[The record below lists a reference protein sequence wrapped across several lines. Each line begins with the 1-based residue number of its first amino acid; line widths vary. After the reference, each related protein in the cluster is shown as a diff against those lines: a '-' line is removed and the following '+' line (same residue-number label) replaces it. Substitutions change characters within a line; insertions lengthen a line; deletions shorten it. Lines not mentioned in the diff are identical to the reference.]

1 MREILAT
8 MSSVGIWKGTCLINF
23 VIWLKR
29 YPSKGLKVLA
39 GFSLLL
45 METVA
50 DFFFS
55 GSKIT
60 VDGYHSHEIKKC
72 LFLGRKAMAKL
83 DSVSE
88 SRDITLPTN
97 V

>member
-1 MREILAT
+1 
-8 MSSVGIWKGTCLINF
+8 
-23 VIWLKR
+23 
-29 YPSKGLKVLA
+29 
-39 GFSLLL
+39 

-88 SRDITLPTN
+88 SRDKSGDKTMKGALLSWLSPWEARTSPAGDPLRH
-97 V
+97 